1 MPTID
6 IAADIEIG
14 ADPSDI
20 AAVMFDPA
28 REPEWIAAVT
38 GVTIIDAAMAV
49 GARVEH
55 RGRMLGNDLAWTT
68 AVETVHFPHVLVL
81 RIEDGPFVGSVRYD
95 IQRSGAGSRVRIRTT
110 GEPGRMSFVPAAL
123 MASPL
128 RTALTGDLER
138 LKAIVEAA

>member
-20 AAVMFDPA
+20 AAVMFDPS
-28 REPEWIAAVT
+28 REPEWMAAVT

-55 RGRMLGNDLAWTT
+55 RGQMLGNNLEWTT
-68 AVETVHFPHVLVL
+68 AVEAVHFPHVLVL
-81 RIEDGPFVGSVRYD
+81 RIDDGPFVGSVRYD
-95 IQRSGAGSRVRIRTT
+95 IQRSGGGSRVRIRTT
-110 GEPGRMSFVPAAL
+110 GEPGTLSFVPAAL
-123 MASPL
+123 ITTPL